1 MDYESMKN
9 KYIYSNNK
17 VSNFEWKIIKD
28 GLNINLFLSINYI
41 LTVVFIISIV
51 IFAIQQSYLAIAS
64 IVLLGLNQ
72 LFIAF
77 AEDIPLCPPFI
88 EKYRLFNKSYYMS
101 INGEKEKYYSY
112 WYLVWIGKSR
122 NIRFEVERP
131 IDKDHWKNTLETN
144 RPLTIREFRKMR
156 KNFKLIQ
163 QSFKNEEDIK
173 EFQEYHGFTSKNK
186 KEINN

>member
-28 GLNINLFLSINYI
+28 GLNMNLFLSINYI
-41 LTVVFIISIV
+41 LTVVFIISMV
-51 IFAIQQSYLAIAS
+51 VFAIQQSYLAILS

-77 AEDIPLCPPFI
+77 AEDIPLCPSFI
-88 EKYRLFNKSYYMS
+88 KKYRLFNKSYYMS
-101 INGEKEKYYSY
+101 IDGKKEKYYSY
-112 WYLVWIGKSR
+112 WYLMWIGKSR
-122 NIRFEVERP
+122 NIIYEVERP
-131 IDKDHWKNTLETN
+131 VNKEHWKNTLETN
-144 RPLTIREFRKMR
+144 RPLTIREFMKM
-156 KNFKLIQ
+156 KKSFKLIQ

-173 EFQEYHGFTSKNK
+173 EFQEYHGFTPKKNIDK
-186 KEINN
+186 